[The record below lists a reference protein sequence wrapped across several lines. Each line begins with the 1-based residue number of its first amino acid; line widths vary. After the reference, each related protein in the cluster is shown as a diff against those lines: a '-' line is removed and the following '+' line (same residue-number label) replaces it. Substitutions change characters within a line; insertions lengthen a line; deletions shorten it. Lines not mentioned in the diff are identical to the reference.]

1 MEGTRFA
8 PGGAAMTGFSVERLF
23 ERAMVAGSAMVLLG
37 AAAVLDDRVRDRA
50 TGVFAGSAMS
60 ELAMAREHV
69 ARALQQA
76 ADTVGYHSS
85 EHGTLMFFVVA
96 ASVLFLL
103 ILRS

>member
-1 MEGTRFA
+1 
-8 PGGAAMTGFSVERLF
+8 MTGFSVERLF
-23 ERAMVAGSAMVLLG
+23 ERMMVAGSAVVLLG
-37 AAAVLDDRVRDRA
+37 AAAVLNDRVRDRA
-50 TGVFAGSAMS
+50 SGVFAGSAMS
-60 ELAMAREHV
+60 ELTVAREQV

-76 ADTVGYHSS
+76 ADTVGYQSS

>member
-1 MEGTRFA
+1 
-8 PGGAAMTGFSVERLF
+8 MTGFSVERLF
-23 ERAMVAGSAMVLLG
+23 ERMMVAGSGVVLLG
-37 AAAVLDDRVRDRA
+37 AAAVLNDRVRDRA
-50 TGVFAGSAMS
+50 SGMFAGSAMS
-60 ELAMAREHV
+60 ELTVAREQV

-76 ADTVGYHSS
+76 ADTVGYQSS

>member
-1 MEGTRFA
+1 
-8 PGGAAMTGFSVERLF
+8 MTGFSVERLF
-23 ERAMVAGSAMVLLG
+23 ERMMVAGSGVVLLG
-37 AAAVLDDRVRDRA
+37 AAAVLNDRVRDRA
-50 TGVFAGSAMS
+50 SGVFAGTAIS
-60 ELAMAREHV
+60 ELTAAREQV

-76 ADTVGYHSS
+76 ADTVGYQSS